1 MLKNSVTA
9 TTAAEFFYKPV
20 SLFLLLRDKSDE
32 AYFSLLHIMLSLKF
46 TVIIYQ
52 LIEGDGTVAVQI
64 HTGIQYMVPTLNQR
78 PEIRRGICVD
88 MTVDH
93 VSSFSMLPGQH
104 RIMAKHQAVCAIRNL
119 KKIIYAEKI
128 AAQINFSHPGAVMV
142 AHDQPLFPLKPP

>member
-9 TTAAEFFYKPV
+9 STAAEFFYKPV

-46 TVIIYQ
+46 AVVFYQ

-64 HTGIQYMVPTLNQR
+64 HTGIQYMVPALNQR
-78 PEIRRGICVD
+78 PEIRRSICVD

-93 VSSFSMLPGQH
+93 VSSFGVLPGQH
-104 RIMAKHQAVCAIRNL
+104 RIMAKRQAVCAIRNL
-119 KKIIYAEKI
+119 KKIIYTEKI
-128 AAQINFSHPGAVMV
+128 AAQINFSHPRAVMV

>member
-9 TTAAEFFYKPV
+9 STAAEFFYKPV

-78 PEIRRGICVD
+78 PKIRRGICVD

-104 RIMAKHQAVCAIRNL
+104 RIMAKRQAVCAIRNL

>member
-9 TTAAEFFYKPV
+9 STAAEFFYKPV

-46 TVIIYQ
+46 TVIFYQ

-64 HTGIQYMVPTLNQR
+64 HTGIQYMVPALNQR
-78 PEIRRGICVD
+78 PKIRRSICVD

-93 VSSFSMLPGQH
+93 VSSFSIPD
-104 RIMAKHQAVCAIRNL
+104 NL
-119 KKIIYAEKI
+119 
-128 AAQINFSHPGAVMV
+128 H
-142 AHDQPLFPLKPP
+142 